1 MLGIHSTTYLYLQS
15 CFLTWVRQNLSVV
28 IFFCDVLNIILKIY
42 GHLYFSFENC
52 LFNSLAYLL
61 SNFLGGVFK
70 FWSSLQIIDNS
81 LCDGQDFSP
90 ILYTVIF
97 VILMVVFFALQW
109 KQPHLSILMFISY
122 AIGVL
127 SESLYLCLDLHTP
140 LSTFGVSDLSLRSLI
155 HYDYDYLSNLFVC
168 LSV

>member
-1 MLGIHSTTYLYLQS
+1 MGKSKGLGHARHTLYHLFVS
-15 CFLTWVRQNLSVV
+15 PVLFLTWVRRNLSVV

-61 SNFLGGVFK
+61 SDFFWGGVK

-90 ILYTVIF
+90 ILYTVIS
-97 VILMVVFFALQW
+97 VILMVFFFA
-109 KQPHLSILMFISY
+109 
-122 AIGVL
+122 V
-127 SESLYLCLDLHTP
+127 
-140 LSTFGVSDLSLRSLI
+140 
-155 HYDYDYLSNLFVC
+155 
-168 LSV
+168 